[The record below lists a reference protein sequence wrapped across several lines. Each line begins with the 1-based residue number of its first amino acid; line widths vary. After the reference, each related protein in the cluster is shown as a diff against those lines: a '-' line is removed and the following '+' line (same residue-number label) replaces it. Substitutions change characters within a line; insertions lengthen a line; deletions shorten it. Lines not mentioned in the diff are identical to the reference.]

1 MTHEINFDGL
11 VGPTHNYAALAVGN
25 LASAAHGMSV
35 SNPKEAALQGLAKM
49 KFMLDLGVKQGILPP
64 HERPFVPA
72 LRSLGFSGK
81 ESEIVERAQKEAPLL
96 LRACSSASA
105 MWAANAA
112 VVSPSPDTAD
122 GRVHFT
128 AANLAMQLHRSIEAD
143 FTSRVLR
150 AFFPDPKFFAHHE
163 PLYCNMQLSE
173 EGAAN
178 HMRLAESHGDSGIEI
193 FVYGRKAMAPGALP
207 AKFPARQTFEA
218 SDAIARLHQLSPA
231 RTFFI
236 QQSPAAIDAGAFHND
251 VVAVSN
257 ENVLFYHAAAYVQ
270 DISSYFPGMKLIKVS
285 EEQVP
290 LGDAI
295 KSYLFNSQL
304 VTLRDGGMVLIC
316 PSECEEVPSTREYL
330 KNLPTSDSPIH
341 SCHFIDVRQSMKNGG
356 GPACLRL
363 RVVLNDQQM
372 AALHP
377 RALLTHGTYDQ
388 LVRWVH
394 QHYRDRLHPDDLGD
408 PKLLGE
414 SLAALDDL
422 TKILEL
428 GPIYDF
434 QKR

>member
-49 KFMLDLGVKQGILPP
+49 KFMMDLGLRQGILPP
-64 HERPFVPA
+64 HERPYVPA
-72 LRSLGFSGK
+72 LRQLGFTGNDAA
-81 ESEIVERAQKEAPLL
+81 IVEKAQKEAPLL
-96 LRACSSASA
+96 LRACTSASA

-112 VVSPSPDTAD
+112 VVSPSSDTTD
-122 GRVHFT
+122 SKVHFT
-128 AANLAMQLHRSIEAD
+128 AANLAMQLHRAIEAD
-143 FTSRVLR
+143 FTARILKT
-150 AFFPDPKFFAHHE
+150 FFPDPKYFAHHE
-163 PLYCNMQLSE
+163 PLYCNMQLSD

-178 HMRLAESHGDSGIEI
+178 HMRLAPSHEENGIEI

-207 AKFPARQTFEA
+207 SRFPARQTFEA

-257 ENVLFYHAAAYVQ
+257 ENVLFFHASAYVQ
-270 DISSYFPGMKLIKVS
+270 DVSKYFPGMHLIKVT
-285 EEQVP
+285 EDQVS
-290 LGDAI
+290 LADAI
-295 KSYLFNSQL
+295 RSYLFNSQL
-304 VTLRDGGMVLIC
+304 VTLRDGGMTLIC
-316 PSECEEVPSTREYL
+316 PSECEEIPSTREYL
-330 KNLPTSDSPIH
+330 KTLPTSSNPIH

-363 RVVLNDQQM
+363 RVVLDDQQI

-377 RALLTHGTYDQ
+377 RALLTPGIYDQ

-394 QHYRDRLHPDDLGD
+394 AHYRDSLHADDLGD
-408 PKLLGE
+408 PKLLAE
-414 SLAALDDL
+414 SREALEDL
-422 TKILEL
+422 TNILQL

-434 QKR
+434 QQR

>member
-49 KFMLDLGVKQGILPP
+49 KFMMDLGLKQGVLPP
-64 HERPFVPA
+64 HERPYVPA
-72 LRSLGFSGK
+72 LRNLGFAGSDG
-81 ESEIVERAQKEAPLL
+81 EVVEKAQREAPLK
-96 LRACSSASA
+96 LRACSSAAA

-112 VVSPSPDTAD
+112 VVSPSSDTAD

-128 AANLAMQLHRSIEAD
+128 AANMATQLHRSIEAE
-143 FTSRVLR
+143 FTSRVLER
-150 AFFPDPKFFAHHE
+150 LFADQGYFAHHE
-163 PLYCNMQLSE
+163 PLYCNMQLSD

-178 HMRLAESHGDSGIEI
+178 HMRLAESHGESGIEV
-193 FVYGRKAMAPGALP
+193 FVYGRKALAPGKTP

-257 ENVLFYHAAAYVQ
+257 ENVLFYHASAYVQ
-270 DISSYFPGMKLIKVS
+270 DISKYFPGMHLIKVS

-290 LGDAI
+290 LADAI
-295 KSYLFNSQL
+295 RSYLFNSQL
-304 VTLRDGGMVLIC
+304 VTLGDGGMVLIC
-316 PSECEEVPSTREYL
+316 PSECEEIGSTREYL
-330 KNLPTSDSPIH
+330 KTVPTSTSPIH

-363 RVVLNDQQM
+363 RVVLSDEQM
-372 AALHP
+372 GALHQ
-377 RALLTHGTYDQ
+377 RALLTPPVYDQ

-394 QHYRDRLHPDDLGD
+394 AHYRDKLHPDDLGD
-408 PKLLGE
+408 PKLLE
-414 SLAALDDL
+414 ETRAALDDL
-422 TKILEL
+422 SNILQL
-428 GPIYDF
+428 GSIYDF

>member
-49 KFMLDLGVKQGILPP
+49 KFMMDLGLRQGILPP

-72 LRSLGFSGK
+72 LRQLGFTGNDAA
-81 ESEIVERAQKEAPLL
+81 IVEKAQKEAPLL

-112 VVSPSPDTAD
+112 VVSPSSDTAD

-143 FTSRVLR
+143 FTSRILR
-150 AFFPDPKFFAHHE
+150 AFFPDPKYFAHHE
-163 PLYCNMQLSE
+163 PLYCNLQLSD

-178 HMRLAESHGDSGIEI
+178 HMRLSTTHGESGIET
-193 FVYGRKAMAPGALP
+193 FVYGRKALAPGALP

-270 DISSYFPGMKLIKVS
+270 NISNFFPGMHLIKVT
-285 EEQVP
+285 EEQVS
-290 LGDAI
+290 LADAI

-316 PSECEEVPSTREYL
+316 PSECEEIPSTREYL
-330 KNLPTSDSPIH
+330 KTLPTSSSPIH

-363 RVVLNDQQM
+363 RVVLDDKQI

-377 RALLTHGTYDQ
+377 KALLTNLLYEQ
-388 LVRWVH
+388 LLRWVH
-394 QHYRDRLHPDDLGD
+394 QHYRESLHPDELGD
-408 PKLLGE
+408 PKLLDE
-414 SLAALDDL
+414 SRAALDDL
-422 TKILEL
+422 TNILQL
-428 GPIYDF
+428 GAVYDF
-434 QKR
+434 QRR

>member
-49 KFMLDLGVKQGILPP
+49 KFMMDLGLKQGVLPP

-72 LRSLGFSGK
+72 LRRLGFGGSD
-81 ESEIVERAQKEAPLL
+81 SEIVEKAQRDAPLK
-96 LRACSSASA
+96 LRACSSAAA

-112 VVSPSPDTAD
+112 SVSPSSDTAD
-122 GRVHFT
+122 GKVHFT
-128 AANLAMQLHRSIEAD
+128 AANLAAQLHRSIEAD
-143 FTSRVLR
+143 FTSRILR
-150 AFFPDPKFFAHHE
+150 TFFPDPKYFAHHE
-163 PLYCNMQLSE
+163 PLYCNMQLSD

-178 HMRLAESHGDSGIEI
+178 QMRLASEHGENGIEI
-193 FVYGRKAMAPGALP
+193 FVYGRKALAPGAVP
-207 AKFPARQTFEA
+207 SKFPARQTFEA
-218 SDAIARLHQLSPA
+218 SDSIARLHQLSPA

-257 ENVLFYHAAAYVQ
+257 ENVLFYHATAYVQ
-270 DISSYFPGMKLIKVS
+270 DIGGYFPGMQLIKVS

-290 LGDAI
+290 LADAI

-316 PSECEEVPSTREYL
+316 PSECEEIASTREYL
-330 KNLPTSDSPIH
+330 KMLPTASSPIH

-363 RVVLNDQQM
+363 RVVVNEQQM

-377 RALLTHGTYDQ
+377 RALLTARRFMINWCAGCISIIGISCIRMSWGIRSCWKSRGR
-388 LVRWVH
+388 RWMISDE
-394 QHYRDRLHPDDLGD
+394 YPGAGIDL
-408 PKLLGE
+408 
-414 SLAALDDL
+414 
-422 TKILEL
+422 
-428 GPIYDF
+428 
-434 QKR
+434 

>member
-1 MTHEINFDGL
+1 
-11 VGPTHNYAALAVGN
+11 
-25 LASAAHGMSV
+25 
-35 SNPKEAALQGLAKM
+35 M
-49 KFMLDLGVKQGILPP
+49 KFMMDLGVRQGVLPP

-72 LRSLGFSGK
+72 LRRLGFGGSDG
-81 ESEIVERAQKEAPLL
+81 EIVAKAQAEAPLL

-112 VVSPSPDTAD
+112 VVSPGSDTAD

-128 AANLAMQLHRSIEAD
+128 SANLAMQLHRSIEAE

-150 AFFPDPKFFAHHE
+150 AFFPDPKYFAHHE
-163 PLYCNMQLSE
+163 PLYCNMQLSD

-178 HMRLAESHGDSGIEI
+178 HMRLAGSHGENGIEI
-193 FVYGRKAMAPGALP
+193 FVYGRKALAPGAMP
-207 AKFPARQTFEA
+207 GKFPARQSFEA

-257 ENVLFYHAAAYVQ
+257 ENVLFYHASAYVP
-270 DISSYFPGMKLIKVS
+270 DISSYFPGMHLIKVS

-290 LGDAI
+290 LADAI
-295 KSYLFNSQL
+295 RSYLFNSQL

-316 PSECEEVPSTREYL
+316 PRECEEIASTREFL
-330 KNLPTSDSPIH
+330 KTLPTSSSPIH

-377 RALLTHGTYDQ
+377 RALLTPGVYDQ

-394 QHYRDRLHPDDLGD
+394 QHYREQLHPDDLGD
-408 PKLLGE
+408 AKLLE
-414 SLAALDDL
+414 ETRTALDDL
-422 TKILEL
+422 SNILQL
-428 GPIYDF
+428 GSIYDF

>member
-25 LASAAHGMSV
+25 LASAAHGMTV

-49 KFMLDLGVKQGILPP
+49 KFMMDLGVKQGVLPP

-72 LRSLGFSGK
+72 LRNLGFSGNDA
-81 ESEIVERAQKEAPLL
+81 EIVERAQQDAPLL

-105 MWAANAA
+105 MWAANSA
-112 VVSPSPDTAD
+112 VVSPSSDTAD
-122 GRVHFT
+122 GKVHFT
-128 AANLAMQLHRSIEAD
+128 AANMATQLHRAIEAE
-143 FTSRVLR
+143 FTSRVLQR
-150 AFFPDPKFFAHHE
+150 FFADQGYFAHHE
-163 PLYCNMQLSE
+163 PLYCNMQLSD

-178 HMRLAESHGDSGIEI
+178 HMRLAASHGESGIEI
-193 FVYGRKAMAPGALP
+193 FVYGKKALAPGVLP

-257 ENVLFYHAAAYVQ
+257 ENVLLYHASAYVQ
-270 DISSYFPGMKLIKVS
+270 DISKYFPGMHLIKVS

-290 LGDAI
+290 LADAI
-295 KSYLFNSQL
+295 RSYLFNSQL

-316 PSECEEVPSTREYL
+316 PSECEEIASTREYL
-330 KNLPTSDSPIH
+330 KTVPTSTSPIH

-363 RVVLNDQQM
+363 RVVLNDEQM
-372 AALHP
+372 GALHQ
-377 RALLTHGTYDQ
+377 RALLTPPVYDQ

-394 QHYRDRLHPDDLGD
+394 AHYRDKLHPDELGD
-408 PKLLGE
+408 PKLLE
-414 SLAALDDL
+414 ETRAALDDL
-422 TKILEL
+422 SNILQL
-428 GPIYDF
+428 GSIYDF

>member
-25 LASAAHGMSV
+25 LASAAHGLSV

-49 KFMLDLGVKQGILPP
+49 KFMMDLGVKQGVLPP

-72 LRSLGFSGK
+72 LRSLGFGGSDREIVQKALK
-81 ESEIVERAQKEAPLL
+81 ESPLL

-112 VVSPSPDTAD
+112 VVSPSSDCAD
-122 GRVHFT
+122 GKVHFT
-128 AANLAMQLHRSIEAD
+128 PANLAMQLHRSIEAN

-150 AFFPDPKFFAHHE
+150 AYFPDPKYFAHHE
-163 PLYCNMQLSE
+163 PLYCNMQLSD

-178 HMRLAESHGDSGIEI
+178 HMRLAASHEENGIEI
-193 FVYGRKAMAPGALP
+193 FVYGRKALAPGALP
-207 AKFPARQTFEA
+207 SKFPARQTFEA

-257 ENVLFYHAAAYVQ
+257 ENVLFYHASAYVQ
-270 DISSYFPGMKLIKVS
+270 DIADYFPGMHLIKVS

-290 LGDAI
+290 LADAI

-304 VTLRDGGMVLIC
+304 VTLGDGGMVLIC
-316 PSECEEVPSTREYL
+316 PSECEEVASTREYL
-330 KNLPTSDSPIH
+330 KTLPTSSSPIH

-363 RVVLNDQQM
+363 RVVVNDQQM

-377 RALLTHGTYDQ
+377 KALLTNLLYEQ
-388 LVRWVH
+388 LVRWVL
-394 QHYRDRLHPDDLGD
+394 QHYRDKLHPDELGD
-408 PKLLGE
+408 PQLLDE
-414 SLAALDDL
+414 SRAALDDL
-422 TKILEL
+422 SNILQL
-428 GPIYDF
+428 GSIYDF

>member
-49 KFMLDLGVKQGILPP
+49 KFMMDLGIKQGILPP

-72 LRSLGFSGK
+72 LRRLGFSG
-81 ESEIVERAQKEAPLL
+81 SDGEIVQKAQGESPLL

-112 VVSPSPDTAD
+112 VVSPGSDTAD

-128 AANLAMQLHRSIEAD
+128 AANLAMQLHRSIEAE
-143 FTSRVLR
+143 FTSQILR
-150 AFFPDPKFFAHHE
+150 RLFADERHFAHHE
-163 PLYCNMQLSE
+163 PLFCNMQLSD

-178 HMRLAESHGDSGIEI
+178 HMRLASEHGENGIEV
-193 FVYGRKAMAPGALP
+193 FVYGRKALAPGVAP
-207 AKFPARQTFEA
+207 VKFPARQTFEA

-257 ENVLFYHAAAYVQ
+257 ENVLFYHASAYVQ
-270 DISSYFPGMKLIKVS
+270 DIGSYFPGMQLIKVS
-285 EEQVP
+285 EEQVS
-290 LGDAI
+290 LADAI
-295 KSYLFNSQL
+295 RSYLFNSQL

-316 PSECEEVPSTREYL
+316 PSECEEIASTREYL
-330 KNLPTSDSPIH
+330 KNLPTSSSPIH

-372 AALHP
+372 SALHP
-377 RALLTHGTYDQ
+377 RALLTPAIYDQ

-394 QHYRDRLHPDDLGD
+394 AHYRQSLHPDELGD
-408 PKLLGE
+408 AKLLQE
-414 SLAALDDL
+414 SRAALDDL
-422 TKILEL
+422 TNILQL
-428 GPIYDF
+428 GSIYDF